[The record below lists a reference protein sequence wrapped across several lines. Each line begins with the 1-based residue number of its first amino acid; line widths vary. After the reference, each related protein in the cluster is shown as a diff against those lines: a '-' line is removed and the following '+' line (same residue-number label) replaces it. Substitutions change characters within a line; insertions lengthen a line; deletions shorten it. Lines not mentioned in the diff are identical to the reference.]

1 MKRWHEFYLDEDL
14 SERLATMAAKPGSP
28 KTAIMTDALKA
39 YIDRRA
45 ASELDERFKTRL
57 DKQSH
62 QLARIERNHQILAE
76 TVALLARFQFL
87 FTAPLPES
95 DRAGR
100 AMAQERFKA
109 FVEQVSRRIS
119 SGRSLIEDVL
129 SLSRPSERDE
139 ARFRNRACESTRC
152 THDRGKGATHSTRSR
167 RVSSPEPQRVRPS
180 MIAADCHRSTSAV
193 S

>member
-1 MKRWHEFYLDEDL
+1 MKRRHEFYLDEDL
-14 SERLATMAAKPGSP
+14 SERLATMAAKPGSS

-39 YIDRRA
+39 YFARGA
-45 ASELDERFKTRL
+45 AGELDERFKARL

-62 QLARIERNHQILAE
+62 QLARIERDQQIVAE

-87 FTAPLPES
+87 VTAPLPES
-95 DRAGR
+95 DRAAR

-129 SLSRPSERDE
+129 AL
-139 ARFRNRACESTRC
+139 
-152 THDRGKGATHSTRSR
+152 
-167 RVSSPEPQRVRPS
+167 
-180 MIAADCHRSTSAV
+180 RSTSEAKQ
-193 S
+193 